1 MSKVASKSSGSAQ
14 GSDKGR
20 LTGQGKGPGG
30 WPSKVHDRQSGA
42 GATMR
47 RRGRGARRRR
57 VPQAKLASSL
67 FERGGTPATLDSVPD
82 TNHQSLRA
90 RAETQATA

>member
-30 WPSKVHDRQSGA
+30 WPSKVHDRQSGGGRDNA
-42 GATMR
+42 ATR
-47 RRGRGARRRR
+47 PGRTSPPGS
-57 VPQAKLASSL
+57 AS
-67 FERGGTPATLDSVPD
+67 
-82 TNHQSLRA
+82 
-90 RAETQATA
+90 